1 MSSFKYR
8 FGGIGSCVV
17 ARYPFHFVVTGGLKM
32 GRAPRADVAGGIYHA
47 LNRSNARHDIFFKPQ
62 DFEAFER
69 IVAEA
74 LSKFSVD
81 LIAYQCAG

>member
-1 MSSFKYR
+1 MCCGLIS
-8 FGGIGSCVV
+8 
-17 ARYPFHFVVTGGLKM
+17 FHFVVIGGLKM
-32 GRAPRADVAGGIYHA
+32 GRVPRADVAGGIYHA
-47 LNRSNARHDIFFKPQ
+47 LNRGNARHDIFFKPQ
-62 DFEAFER
+62 DLEALER